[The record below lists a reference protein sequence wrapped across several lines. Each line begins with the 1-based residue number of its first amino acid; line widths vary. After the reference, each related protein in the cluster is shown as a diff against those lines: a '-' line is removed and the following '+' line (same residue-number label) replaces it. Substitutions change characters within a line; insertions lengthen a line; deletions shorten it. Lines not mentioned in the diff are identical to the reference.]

1 MEDELEIGLDA
12 PPRRQ
17 LRPVSHLQRD
27 LEIPDRTIAVVKAV
41 HVAVEAARLVTAIGI
56 GDGDAEDIVVVVR
69 QESFVGDAAI
79 GIEVDLIAPGGIAGE
94 AGEEPDTVIVR
105 PGFAPDDLIGDEI
118 EAVMSVADRRPS
130 GTCRIGERAAGI
142 VFARIAKPAGVVV
155 AAELVNPRQTGRILL
170 LIERIGGFGNAE
182 SAVADAETGAA

>member
-56 GDGDAEDIVVVVR
+56 GDGDAEDIVVAVR

-94 AGEEPDTVIVR
+94 AGGEPDTLIRR
-105 PGFAPDDLIGDEI
+105 PGLAPDHLIRDEI
-118 EAVMSVADRRPS
+118 EAVMSGAGRRPS
-130 GTCRIGERAAGI
+130 GTLRVGERAARTA
-142 VFARIAKPAGVVV
+142 FSR
-155 AAELVNPRQTGRILL
+155 
-170 LIERIGGFGNAE
+170 
-182 SAVADAETGAA
+182 S